1 MNTRKNIPAGLVLIA
16 LSLLAA
22 PLFAAAGMVEIPAG
36 PTLYGSEPDAGFKEC
51 EKNNK
56 VCKRKWF
63 ADEEPRREVHLDAFL
78 IDTHEV
84 TQKEFETRMGHNPSS
99 FKGDDLPVEGATW
112 YEAQS
117 YCEQMG
123 KRLPT
128 EAEWEKAARGG
139 SQTVYAWGDAVLS
152 QRANFCDAHCDERWK
167 ETQFEDGF
175 EHTAPVGSFPP
186 NGYGL
191 FDMAGN
197 VYEWVAD
204 WYDEDYYQNA
214 PDKNPRGPRGGRK
227 KVIRGGSWINYSSG
241 VRPADRSDAKTR
253 DRYNFIGFRCAK

>member
-1 MNTRKNIPAGLVLIA
+1 MNPTMRNSVRPIVCVL
-16 LSLLAA
+16 
-22 PLFAAAGMVEIPAG
+22 LFALTSSPVAADMIEIPAG
-36 PTLYGSEPDAGFKEC
+36 VYEAGSLPDAGYKEC
-51 EKNNK
+51 EKNNS

-63 ADEEPRREVHLDAFL
+63 TDEEPKRKVFLDAFF
-78 IDTHEV
+78 IDLYEV
-84 TQKEFETRMGHNPSS
+84 TQKDFQNVMGHNPSS

-112 YEAQS
+112 YEAKS
-117 YCEQMG
+117 YCEQTG

-139 SQTVYAWGDAVLS
+139 KRTVYPWGDAVLS
-152 QRANFCDAHCDERWK
+152 KRANFCDAHCGERWK
-167 ETQFEDGF
+167 EKQFADGF
-175 EHTAPVGSFPP
+175 EHTAPVGSFAP

-191 FDMAGN
+191 HDMAGN

-204 WYDEDYYQNA
+204 WYDEDYYETA
-214 PDKNPRGPRGGRK
+214 PSKNPKGPKGGRK

-253 DRYNFIGFRCAK
+253 DRYNFIGFRCAR

>member
-1 MNTRKNIPAGLVLIA
+1 MMKTLSAATLVCA
-16 LSLLAA
+16 L
-22 PLFAAAGMVEIPAG
+22 LFAFAPAHADAGMVEIPAG
-36 PTLYGSEPDAGFKEC
+36 VYESGSAPDTGYQEC
-51 EKNNK
+51 EKNNT

-63 ADEEPRREVHLDAFL
+63 SDEEPRREVYLDAFA

-84 TQKEFETRMGHNPSS
+84 TQKEFQKVMGENPSS
-99 FKGDDLPVEGATW
+99 FKGEDHPVENVTW
-112 YEAQS
+112 YEAKS
-117 YCEQMG
+117 YCEQVG

-128 EAEWEKAARGG
+128 EAEWEKAAGG
-139 SQTVYAWGDAVLS
+139 GAATVYPWGDAVVS
-152 QRANFCDAHCDERWK
+152 KRANFCDAHCGKKWK
-167 ETQFEDGF
+167 EKQFQDGF

-204 WYDEDYYQNA
+204 WYDEDYYESA
-214 PDKNPRGPRGGRK
+214 PRKNPRGPQGGRK